1 MQLKREAPTPL
12 YIQLRDGLAAGIA
25 SGQYQPH
32 DRLPS
37 ERELCE
43 AYAVSRMTVRQ
54 AIAQLMHDGLVY
66 ARAGKGTFVNEPKIN
81 QELRS
86 LTGFSQDVQARGGVP
101 SSRVLEA
108 QLLPATPQLA
118 ARLRQPVGTEL
129 VQLSRVRLS
138 NAMPL
143 ALETAYLVH
152 ELCPQLLRYDF
163 AVESLYHVLESDYG
177 LRLVRAEQTMEASLA
192 NATELELLEL
202 FPPAAVL
209 RLERLTY
216 TDQDIPVEYVLSA
229 YRGDRYK
236 FRTALQP
243 GS

>member
-86 LTGFSQDVQARGGVP
+86 LTGFSQDVRARGGVP

-108 QLLPATPQLA
+108 QLIPAANPPAAMLKLPL
-118 ARLRQPVGTEL
+118 GTEL
-129 VQLSRVRLS
+129 VKLSRLRMS
-138 NAMPL
+138 NGVPL
-143 ALETAYLVH
+143 AMETAYLVH
-152 ELCPQLLRYDF
+152 ELCLQILQHDF
-163 AVESLYHVLESDYG
+163 AVESLYSVLENDYHI
-177 LRLVRAEQTMEASLA
+177 RLVQANQTLEAGLA
-192 NATELELLEL
+192 DTVELEILQMT
-202 FPPAAVL
+202 PPAAVL
-209 RLERLTY
+209 RMERLTY
-216 TDQDIPVEYVLSA
+216 NDQDQPIEYVLST

-236 FRTALQP
+236 FRSALQP
-243 GS
+243 RS